1 MEVEGATDA
10 QIEKWAH
17 KYHTVSVAVVWIYA
31 IISALLLAASSVTAI
46 VVCCVRGRRDCFAI
60 SSLACYVASSAI
72 FAYYSIYNHSHEAA
86 YDVPEWIEFLA
97 NLGNFCYLMA
107 HWAFSAQYLKTSM
120 VLPRLLTQAKLE
132 YTSADTIRRERR
144 LSNRAMNR
152 SSLELLR
159 SVDDAIDKEK
169 AALRRII
176 IKIVVYNVI
185 MTLLIAGQSVFNL
198 KCFDWI
204 DSEKLAENISEN
216 LYEAILLLT

>member
-1 MEVEGATDA
+1 
-10 QIEKWAH
+10 
-17 KYHTVSVAVVWIYA
+17 
-31 IISALLLAASSVTAI
+31 
-46 VVCCVRGRRDCFAI
+46 
-60 SSLACYVASSAI
+60 
-72 FAYYSIYNHSHEAA
+72 
-86 YDVPEWIEFLA
+86 
-97 NLGNFCYLMA
+97 MA

-120 VLPRLLTQAKLE
+120 VLPRLLTQAQLE
-132 YTSADTIRRERR
+132 YTSADTIRRENR

-152 SSLELLR
+152 GSLELLR
-159 SVDDAIDKEK
+159 SVDDAIEKEK

-216 LYEAILLLT
+216 LYEAILLLNAIILAYSVVRIRRAIKSLHNAFPNESFMRVHLANSFVYAILYMILGIAAIV